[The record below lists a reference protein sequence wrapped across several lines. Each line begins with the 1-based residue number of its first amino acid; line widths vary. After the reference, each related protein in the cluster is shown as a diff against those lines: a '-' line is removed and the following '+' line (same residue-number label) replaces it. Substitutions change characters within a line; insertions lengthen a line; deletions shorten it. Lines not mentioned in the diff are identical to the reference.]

1 MRSLALLFPQV
12 EDTER
17 WFREMSSTQSL
28 DNRVIRC
35 GLLRTDDRQ
44 IEKFKF
50 WRDRIIILK
59 QVFDEAKPSTL
70 LQWWYD
76 RRNGKQWYTF
86 WIAVLVLILTF
97 FFGFVQSIE
106 GALQA
111 YKAFHPS

>member
-1 MRSLALLFPQV
+1 
-12 EDTER
+12 
-17 WFREMSSTQSL
+17 
-28 DNRVIRC
+28 
-35 GLLRTDDRQ
+35 LRTDDRQ